1 VRRALALTSGLAV
14 LLLAGCSA
22 PSPSLDLSEVLTE
35 SDAPAGMTWVASGA
49 ELTAGEDLDSI
60 SHEWEDS
67 AGEPQACL
75 PLYLVPY
82 GVAPADEGSTDR
94 TVEVGYLAHGEYPGS
109 ILVNAREFATEQAAI
124 DYVQHALE
132 AANDCPGYTVGDY
145 EVGPEGFAIAR
156 FTGGHGLSIDGGHVV
171 NGVSSRTAVV
181 RAGRTIL
188 AVDAFLLEAA
198 DFDPEVVDELA
209 RTILGRLGFG
219 A

>member
-1 VRRALALTSGLAV
+1 MLTSALAV
-14 LLLAGCSA
+14 LVLAGCSA
-22 PSPSLDLSEVLTE
+22 PSAPLDLAAVLTE
-35 SDAPAGMTWVASGA
+35 ADAPPGMSWVASGA
-49 ELTAGEDLDSI
+49 ELTAGEDVETI

-67 AGEPQACL
+67 AGEPQSCL

-82 GVAPADEGSTDR
+82 GVAPSDEGSTDR
-94 TVEVGYLAHGEYPGS
+94 TVEVGYLAHDEYPGS
-109 ILVNAREFATEQAAI
+109 ILVNAREFTSERAATEYI
-124 DYVQHALE
+124 QHVLE
-132 AANDCPGYTVGDY
+132 AANDCPGYTIGEY
-145 EVGPEGFAIAR
+145 EVGPDGFAIAR

-188 AVDAFLLEAA
+188 VVDAFLFEAA

-209 RTILGRLGFG
+209 RTMLDRLGFG